1 VLINKTPSESI
12 TIMTEMVMPNDTNP
26 LHNLMGGN
34 LLRWMDVAGGI
45 CSRRHSGCICVTAS
59 VDTVSFHSPIRMGE
73 IVTITASVT
82 RVFNT
87 SLEVFIQVEAEG
99 GDVKT
104 RRKCNEAYYTF
115 VGLDEWGNKLSL
127 PQIIPQTPE
136 ENRQFDGALRR
147 REMRLIL
154 AGKLKPEDATQLKL
168 LFNKD

>member
-127 PQIIPQTPE
+127 PQIIPQTTE